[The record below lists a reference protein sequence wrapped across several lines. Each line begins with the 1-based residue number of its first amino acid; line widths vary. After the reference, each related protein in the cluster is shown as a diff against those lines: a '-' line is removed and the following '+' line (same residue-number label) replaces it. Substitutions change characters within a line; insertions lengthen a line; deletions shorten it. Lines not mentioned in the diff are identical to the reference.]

1 MADPLRITAVS
12 TPHWGRASGREV
24 NVSDGLVVFYGLN
37 ESGKSSFATAI
48 AVLLAGPG
56 TRDDLHRL
64 GGPGDTLKGR
74 LTAKLGAGDLS
85 VEVTTKAPKGTGKA
99 TDSETVI
106 ADLDGTA
113 LNRAELS
120 ARLGGIT
127 LENYRNYYWVSAEEI
142 FLLTTDENEEHGG
155 LSSRAIFGKLDP
167 FKIGTDLKD
176 EGFKQIG
183 KTKGAAK
190 EGSARWHAD
199 KISGLKIR
207 RRVAKQ
213 GRDSWQEADSL
224 LQKAIGEKEA
234 ASKALAACDDEIGQ
248 LGRAIDAVNLHLALE
263 TAQDD
268 LRSTTEPTDDDVRLY
283 AEREPI
289 NLEVGRLKEA
299 QARLATTETECRLVT
314 EEAGAWADL
323 PAEVDTEPAT
333 INEVQT
339 KEDFIRSYRIAY
351 TEAAALKERAD
362 AERRI
367 PTEDR
372 PRSDRFISPA
382 TALGLVVVALVLA
395 VSGQGIPAA
404 ILGVA
409 GAALLWR
416 LRDGQLAKSD
426 SDSSKKQAGGAVA
439 EAKARLEMAI
449 RDRDNVLLAA
459 SIPAELIPA
468 DKDYLATYLG
478 TLAKLKKSRSDWDR
492 CRTDVTKC
500 EATLIAYF
508 PEGTQASG
516 TKTLLDATVGS
527 VEAHETA
534 REAVA
539 DAQRELR
546 EALGGRETPEEELL
560 KANDRAGLQALRQMA
575 LTGRPDLEIEVSDT
589 ALAAEA
595 ARDERSTVTAT
606 VELQTPLL
614 DVEAV
619 NDIVRGKVVNGLA
632 HLLAGDLLIS
642 TATAYVG
649 DHQPDIFRVAKR
661 IASKICVGWTDIRID
676 PHSDQLRVE
685 STNGEHSADRLSSGA
700 RSLLNLA
707 LRLGGLEVES
717 EKLPVHLPFIL
728 DDALAHMD
736 SDRRSTAFQVLT
748 EFADRH
754 QVLYFTC
761 HKHHADAAAEAG
773 ASVINF

>member
-1 MADPLRITAVS
+1 VADPLRITSVS

-74 LTAKLGAGDLS
+74 LTAKLGAGNLN
-85 VEVTTKAPKGTGKA
+85 VEVTTKAPKGTGRA

-113 LNRAELS
+113 LNRAELA

-142 FLLTTDENEEHGG
+142 FVPTDENEEHGG

-167 FKIGTDLKD
+167 VKIGSDLKD
-176 EGFKQIG
+176 EGFNQTG
-183 KTKGAAK
+183 KTRGAAR

-199 KISGLKIR
+199 KISELESR
-207 RRVAKQ
+207 RRVAEL
-213 GRDSWQEADSL
+213 GRDSWQKADSR
-224 LQKAIGEKEA
+224 LQQAIEEKEA
-234 ASKALAACDDEIGQ
+234 ASEALAACDDEIGR

-283 AEREPI
+283 AERESI
-289 NLEVGRLKEA
+289 NMEVGRLNIA
-299 QARLATTETECRLVT
+299 QATLPTAETACRLAT
-314 EEAGAWADL
+314 EEAGDWADL
-323 PAEVDTEPAT
+323 PERVDTTEVT
-333 INEVQT
+333 INAVQT
-339 KEDFIRSYRIAY
+339 AEGTIRSRRGDY
-351 TEAAALKERAD
+351 TDAEALKERAD

-372 PRSDRFISPA
+372 PRSARFMSPA

-416 LRDGQLAKSD
+416 LRDGQPAKSG
-426 SDSSKKQAGGAVA
+426 SDPRKKEAGGDVA
-439 EAKARLEMAI
+439 EAKTRLEMAI
-449 RDRDNVLLAA
+449 RDRDNILLAA
-459 SIPAELIPA
+459 GIPAESIPA
-468 DKDYLATYLG
+468 DKDYLATCLG
-478 TLAKLKKSRSDWDR
+478 TLAKLKRSRSDWDR
-492 CRTDVTKC
+492 CRTDVTTC
-500 EATLIAYF
+500 EATLIDYF

-516 TKTLLDATVGS
+516 TKTLLDAAVGS

-560 KANDRAGLQALRQMA
+560 KANDRASLQTLQETA
-575 LTGRPDLEIEVSDT
+575 LTGRPDLETDVSV
-589 ALAAEA
+589 AADAVEA
-595 ARDERSTVTAT
+595 ARDERSTVSATA
-606 VELQTPLL
+606 ELQTPLL

-619 NDIVRGKVVNGLA
+619 NDIIRGKTVNGLA
-632 HLLAGDLLIS
+632 HLLAADLLVS
-642 TATAYVG
+642 SATAYVG
-649 DHQPDIFRVAKR
+649 DHQPDILRVAKR
-661 IASKICVGWTDIRID
+661 VATKICVDWTDIRID

-685 STNGEHSADRLSSGA
+685 STNGEHSVNRLATGA

-717 EKLPVHLPFIL
+717 EKLPVHLPIIL

-736 SDRRSTAFQVLT
+736 KDRRSTAFQELT

-761 HKHHADAAAEAG
+761 HKHHADAATEAG

>member
-1 MADPLRITAVS
+1 MADPLRITSVS

-24 NVSDGLVVFYGLN
+24 DVSDGLVVFYGPN
-37 ESGKSSFATAI
+37 ETGKSSFATAI

-64 GGPGDTLKGR
+64 GDPGDTLKGR
-74 LTAKLGAGDLS
+74 LTAKLGAGDLN
-85 VEVTTKAPKGTGKA
+85 VEVTTKAPRGTGRA

-142 FLLTTDENEEHGG
+142 FIPPTDEDEEHGG

-167 FKIGTDLKD
+167 FKIGRDLKD
-176 EGFKQIG
+176 EGFKLIG
-183 KTKGAAK
+183 KQRGAAK
-190 EGSARWHAD
+190 EDSARWHAD
-199 KISGLKIR
+199 KISELESR
-207 RRVAKQ
+207 RRVAEL
-213 GRDSWQEADSL
+213 GRDSWQEADSR
-224 LQKAIGEKEA
+224 LQQAIGEEQT
-234 ASKALAACDDEIGQ
+234 ASEALAACNDEIGQ
-248 LGRAIDAVNLHLALE
+248 LERAIDAVNLHLALE

-283 AEREPI
+283 AKQESI
-289 NLEVGRLKEA
+289 NGEVGGLKTA
-299 QARLATTETECRLVT
+299 QATLATAETERRLATEG
-314 EEAGAWADL
+314 AGDWADL
-323 PAEVDTEPAT
+323 PAGVNTTEVT
-333 INEVQT
+333 IDEVLT
-339 KEDFIRSYRIAY
+339 AEGTIRSRRGDY
-351 TEAAALKERAD
+351 TDAVVLKERAD
-362 AERRI
+362 AESRI
-367 PTEDR
+367 PAPDR
-372 PRSDRFISPA
+372 PRSARFMSPA

-395 VSGQGIPAA
+395 VSGQGVPAA

-416 LRDGQLAKSD
+416 LRDGQLAKSG
-426 SDSSKKQAGGAVA
+426 SDPRKKEAGGDVA
-439 EAKARLEMAI
+439 EAKARLEMAT
-449 RDRDNVLLAA
+449 RDRDKILLAA
-459 SIPAELIPA
+459 GIPAESILA
-468 DKDYLATYLG
+468 DNDHLAIRLG
-478 TLAKLKKSRSDWDR
+478 TLAKLKRSRDEWDR
-492 CRTDVTKC
+492 CQTDVTTC

-508 PEGTQASG
+508 PEGTQASE
-516 TKTLLDATVGS
+516 TNTLLRTAVTS

-539 DAQRELR
+539 DTQRELR

-560 KANDRAGLQALRQMA
+560 KANDRASLRTLRETALN
-575 LTGRPDLEIEVSDT
+575 GRSDLETGVL
-589 ALAAEA
+589 AAAEA
-595 ARDERSTVTAT
+595 VEAAHVECYTVTAT
-606 VELQTPLL
+606 AELQTPLL
-614 DVEAV
+614 EVEAV
-619 NDIVRGKVVNGLA
+619 NDIIRGKAVNGLA
-632 HLLAGDLLIS
+632 YLLAGDLLLS

-649 DHQPDIFRVAKR
+649 DHQPDILRVAKR
-661 IASKICVGWTDIRID
+661 VASKICVDWTDIRID

-685 STNGEHSADRLSSGA
+685 STNGEHSVNRLATGA

-717 EKLPVHLPFIL
+717 EKLPVHLPLIL

-736 SDRRSTAFQVLT
+736 SDRRRTAFQELT